1 VVAEPARPGI
11 KILEP
16 EHADP
21 GNDANKHGIKQLQ
34 RQQRFTRMEKDQ
46 SRVNSTPAATAT
58 IIIRRFP
65 KRLT

>member
-1 VVAEPARPGI
+1 MLLVKSVVAEPARPGI

-21 GNDANKHGIKQLQ
+21 GNNPNKHGIKQLQ

-46 SRVNSTPAATAT
+46 PA
-58 IIIRRFP
+58 
-65 KRLT
+65 